1 MNALICHC
9 FIDGCFDLSLIQNMR
24 AMNEIMSTQNR
35 TQEHDIHHTI
45 SGGMVDTASTLWS
58 TLPHSLAAGRVQLKL
73 LENAIFKAEQ
83 ELEAGMGGAGC
94 GQKWHFGDAI
104 TIYYISPSLSNQ
116 QQLQHTKVISIIASM
131 NSENTSSSN

>member
-1 MNALICHC
+1 MKLY
-9 FIDGCFDLSLIQNMR
+9 
-24 AMNEIMSTQNR
+24 MSTQNR

-94 GQKWHFGDAI
+94 GQKWHH
-104 TIYYISPSLSNQ
+104 YYISPSLSNQ

>member
-1 MNALICHC
+1 MH
-9 FIDGCFDLSLIQNMR
+9 
-24 AMNEIMSTQNR
+24 EIMSTQNR

-83 ELEAGMGGAGC
+83 ELEAWNWWCWMWTWMELWSTNNSC
-94 GQKWHFGDAI
+94 NIQK
-104 TIYYISPSLSNQ
+104 SSL
-116 QQLQHTKVISIIASM
+116 V
-131 NSENTSSSN
+131 